1 MVTYFISSSANGL
14 YTAASKIP
22 NFVILFSQIFI
33 DAWQLSAVDEYDQ
46 EGGAHFFTKV
56 FRAYSGGVFAVAS
69 VLIFMCQ
76 IITRI
81 LWQRIIMNLGN
92 LYLFLLL
99 LQLIRVSLTS
109 LPPYIWQRKRALC
122 HLLPL

>member
-46 EGGAHFFTKV
+46 EGGRQFFTKV
-56 FRAYSGGVFAVAS
+56 FRVYSGGIFAVAS
-69 VLIFMCQ
+69 VL
-76 IITRI
+76 
-81 LWQRIIMNLGN
+81 L
-92 LYLFLLL
+92 
-99 LQLIRVSLTS
+99 
-109 LPPYIWQRKRALC
+109 
-122 HLLPL
+122 